1 MIETSIAIVLLRE
14 VGRMLVVKKIGLPK
28 RDGQELQNQEPQKT
42 VEEAKRFVPNL
53 ELVVEARARVDTVI
67 AESKEENQHRAIR
80 RKETKP
86 EAMVVERNLVMR
98 EENREIAIQIAV
110 AMRIEIREAN
120 GAAALELN
128 E

>member
-1 MIETSIAIVLLRE
+1 MIETNIAIVLLRE
-14 VGRMLVVKKIGLPK
+14 VGRMFVVKKIGLPK

-53 ELVVEARARVDTVI
+53 ELVVEAPARVDTVI
-67 AESKEENQHRAIR
+67 AESKDENQHRAIR
-80 RKETKP
+80 RTETKP

-98 EENREIAIQIAV
+98 EETREIAIQIAV
-110 AMRIEIREAN
+110 AIRIGRREVK
-120 GAAALELN
+120 GAVAPELN